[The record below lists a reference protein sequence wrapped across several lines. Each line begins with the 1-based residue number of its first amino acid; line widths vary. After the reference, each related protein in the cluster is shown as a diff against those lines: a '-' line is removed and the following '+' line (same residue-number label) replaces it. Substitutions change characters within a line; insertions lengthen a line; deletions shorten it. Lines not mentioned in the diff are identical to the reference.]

1 MRMARFRFSVL
12 PTMSVQQCLSSLG
25 SKDLVLAHRFDRPS
39 ACNDRATISYGDG
52 DWAALASPLFNLQ
65 RARIL

>member
-1 MRMARFRFSVL
+1 MARFRFSVL